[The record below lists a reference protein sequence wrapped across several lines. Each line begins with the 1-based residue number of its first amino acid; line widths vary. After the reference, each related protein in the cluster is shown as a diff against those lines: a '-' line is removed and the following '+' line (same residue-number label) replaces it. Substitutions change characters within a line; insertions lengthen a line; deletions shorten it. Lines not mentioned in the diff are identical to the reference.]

1 MTRQILLSVVA
12 GIICGYFFMPE
23 TAFGIEVS
31 PVLSKAVS
39 AGLCL
44 MLLLVGIDMGY
55 EGTIVSSMRQ
65 VGLRVLLIPFTSAAG
80 ALVMAFAASLVLPIA
95 AGEALA
101 VASGFGWYTLAPA
114 IIMEKSEYIG
124 TVSFMHN
131 VMRELLGIVFI
142 PMVAKKMGYVECASL
157 PGAAAMDTCLPIVER
172 ATSSDTVVYSFVTG
186 VILSILVP
194 LLVPVFISL

>member
-1 MTRQILLSVVA
+1 MTRQILLSVAA
-12 GIICGYFFMPE
+12 GIICGYFFTPE

-55 EGTIVSSMRQ
+55 EGTIVSSIRQ

-80 ALVMAFAASLVLPIA
+80 ALVMAFAASLILPIA

-101 VASGFGWYTLAPA
+101 VASGFGWYTLC
-114 IIMEKSEYIG
+114 
-124 TVSFMHN
+124 
-131 VMRELLGIVFI
+131 LL
-142 PMVAKKMGYVECASL
+142 Y
-157 PGAAAMDTCLPIVER
+157 
-172 ATSSDTVVYSFVTG
+172 TSPSPRDS
-186 VILSILVP
+186 
-194 LLVPVFISL
+194 